1 MKIYINNGAIKIIID
16 IIVIKVP
23 EDTLYEE
30 KNYEIRLFNCRLWPI
45 WFNICL

>member
-1 MKIYINNGAIKIIID
+1 MKIYLNNVAIKIIID

-30 KNYEIRLFNCRLWPI
+30 KKL
-45 WFNICL
+45 